1 MAILDLD
8 SLKWLAIDIS
18 TDLLRMAL
26 NVINAR
32 NLVDLFDFDQ
42 EVFNINVKIIACL
55 QYC

>member
-42 EVFNINVKIIACL
+42 EVLYINVKIIACL